1 MILQDEFI
9 SNGYVN
15 ILDDKNNNDNIVD
28 LEGLFDAGDIP
39 KELLG
44 IYISKNKDELFFV
57 LDGEAL
63 EINELCDKWDDHI
76 RVFTIINGK
85 DSIICTLKYNIVQL
99 IIYSNGKPD
108 KNREGNLFIT
118 RKIILKGDLSN
129 RNQIVI
135 GDDEAIELPFHMIPD
150 NAISPSP
157 ELISAL
163 EDLLPKDIEILN
175 ILKKQRTKVKKTFCD
190 DVYKKSL
197 DNEEFEIIRG
207 WFNHVN

>member
-1 MILQDEFI
+1 
-9 SNGYVN
+9 
-15 ILDDKNNNDNIVD
+15 
-28 LEGLFDAGDIP
+28 
-39 KELLG
+39 
-44 IYISKNKDELFFV
+44 
-57 LDGEAL
+57 
-63 EINELCDKWDDHI
+63 
-76 RVFTIINGK
+76 
-85 DSIICTLKYNIVQL
+85 
-99 IIYSNGKPD
+99 
-108 KNREGNLFIT
+108 
-118 RKIILKGDLSN
+118 
-129 RNQIVI
+129 
-135 GDDEAIELPFHMIPD
+135 MIPD